1 MSWQTYVDTN
11 LVGTGSVTKA
21 AIVGH
26 DGGSWAASAG
36 FAVGADEAKALVAAF
51 SVRPPLDVHFE
62 FSRFFCSL
70 SELISRCFFFFD
82 HSPPTLSAPTA

>member
-1 MSWQTYVDTN
+1 MSWQSYVDTN

-36 FAVGADEAKALVAAF
+36 FSIGADEAKALVAAF
-51 SVRPPLDVHFE
+51 SVRSS
-62 FSRFFCSL
+62 FSSQFNQWGCLAQSL
-70 SELISRCFFFFD
+70 YSSN
-82 HSPPTLSAPTA
+82 

>member
-36 FAVGADEAKALVAAF
+36 FAVGADEAKSLVAAF
-51 SVRPPLDVHFE
+51 SVRIPR
-62 FSRFFCSL
+62 SSL
-70 SELISRCFFFFD
+70 LVQVLLRSES
-82 HSPPTLSAPTA
+82 